1 MDNLVVAA
9 TLLLLLFLL
18 INRFAVKEDRPDRI
32 PNWEKRSHEDKG
44 IHDGSEKYVK
54 NAAATSPVSLLASSG
69 RRVGSGAE
77 DREPQH
83 HMPKEWRDRRER
95 KEETR

>member
-44 IHDGSEKYVK
+44 IHDGSENMSK
-54 NAAATSPVSLLASSG
+54 TP
-69 RRVGSGAE
+69 R
-77 DREPQH
+77 
-83 HMPKEWRDRRER
+83 
-95 KEETR
+95 

>member
-9 TLLLLLFLL
+9 TLLLLLLLL

-44 IHDGSEKYVK
+44 IHDGSENMSK
-54 NAAATSPVSLLASSG
+54 TP
-69 RRVGSGAE
+69 R
-77 DREPQH
+77 QH
-83 HMPKEWRDRRER
+83 CR
-95 KEETR
+95 